1 MISATKK
8 NRYLWLLQLTKGK
21 NAADG
26 RTVMGGDYEGSLTT
40 AYRRYTLLNDGLR
53 RVTADGKKKSIT
65 IEFIVMWSF
74 NFFLSQYSVN
84 NPSLGTLAFKSKFQF
99 SIIRQIRR

>member
-53 RVTADGKKKSIT
+53 RVTADGKKKALQLNSSLWGLST
-65 IEFIVMWSF
+65 FFYLNIV
-74 NFFLSQYSVN
+74 
-84 NPSLGTLAFKSKFQF
+84 
-99 SIIRQIRR
+99 

>member
-26 RTVMGGDYEGSLTT
+26 RTVLGGDYEGSRPLTDDSRCLTT
-40 AYRRYTLLNDGLR
+40 VYDGSRLMEKKALQLNSSLCGLS
-53 RVTADGKKKSIT
+53 T
-65 IEFIVMWSF
+65 
-74 NFFLSQYSVN
+74 FFYLN
-84 NPSLGTLAFKSKFQF
+84 IL
-99 SIIRQIRR
+99 

>member
-53 RVTADGKKKSIT
+53 RVTTNGKKIQLNSSLCGLLT
-65 IEFIVMWSF
+65 
-74 NFFLSQYSVN
+74 FFYLNMV
-84 NPSLGTLAFKSKFQF
+84 
-99 SIIRQIRR
+99 